1 MNIIFES
8 WKKNRYGIFL
18 MIVSSVCACF
28 GQLFWKESVM
38 KNGNIPLLLVGV
50 LVYAIG
56 AVLMIIAYRFG
67 KLSVLQPILSFNY
80 VLSLIL
86 GFCVLGEKITF
97 MNSIG
102 VCIIMLGVVLI
113 SGGDADD

>member
-8 WKKNRYGIFL
+8 WKKNRKGIFL
-18 MIVSSVCACF
+18 MVMSSICACF
-28 GQLFWKESVM
+28 GQLFWKESVLHG
-38 KNGNIPLLLVGV
+38 GNIPYLLVGV

-56 AVLMIIAYRFG
+56 AFLMITAYRFG

-86 GFCVLGEKITF
+86 GVCVLNEHISPI
-97 MNSIG
+97 NVVG
-102 VCIIMLGVVLI
+102 VCVIMAGVLMI
-113 SGGDADD
+113 SGGDESD